1 MRDDY
6 RKYDHRNFMKIKSG
20 ENKEFYFMMRNETQM
35 YQLLLKIAEEDN
47 RILAVY
53 MNGSRTN
60 KNVPKDIFQDYDIVY
75 VVPETSS
82 FINDK
87 DWPHKFGTILYM
99 QYPDESPDYPNDKE
113 NHYGW
118 LMQFEDGVRIDL
130 TVQIVQYAK
139 EHIYDDKLC
148 RILLDKQNILPA
160 IPEATDADYYIKKP
174 TEEQF
179 HACTNEFWWC
189 SNNLAKGL
197 WRKEMPYVQDMTN
210 FVVRKQLEKMFSW
223 KVGIQTDFQV
233 SVGKSAKY
241 LYRWLDESE
250 YQGYLDTYFGGRIEE
265 AWTAILHMCDLFER
279 TAEYVARKLGY
290 TYNAV
295 EGKAARGFL
304 ERVRQLPRDAE
315 SI

>member
-1 MRDDY
+1 
-6 RKYDHRNFMKIKSG
+6 
-20 ENKEFYFMMRNETQM
+20 MMRNETQM

-99 QYPDESPDYPNDKE
+99 QYPDESPDYPNDKK

-130 TVQIVQYAK
+130 TVQTVQYTK
-139 EHIYDDKLC
+139 EHIHDDKLC

-210 FVVRKQLEKMFSW
+210 FVVRKQLEKMLSW
-223 KVGIQTDFQV
+223 KVGIRTDFQV

-279 TAEYVARKLGY
+279 TAEYVAEKLGY
-290 TYNAV
+290 TYNTV

>member
-1 MRDDY
+1 
-6 RKYDHRNFMKIKSG
+6 MKIKSG
-20 ENKEFYFMMRNETQM
+20 ENKEVYFMMRNETQM

-99 QYPDESPDYPNDKE
+99 QYPDESPDYPNDKK

-130 TVQIVQYAK
+130 TVQTVQYTK
-139 EHIYDDKLC
+139 EHIHDDKLC

-210 FVVRKQLEKMFSW
+210 FVVRKQLEKMLSW
-223 KVGIQTDFQV
+223 KVGIRTDFQV

-279 TAEYVARKLGY
+279 TAEYVAEKLGY

>member
-1 MRDDY
+1 
-6 RKYDHRNFMKIKSG
+6 
-20 ENKEFYFMMRNETQM
+20 MRNETQM

-99 QYPDESPDYPNDKE
+99 QYPDESPDYPNDKK

-130 TVQIVQYAK
+130 TVQTVQYAK

-210 FVVRKQLEKMFSW
+210 FVVRKQLEKMLSW

-290 TYNAV
+290 TYDAV